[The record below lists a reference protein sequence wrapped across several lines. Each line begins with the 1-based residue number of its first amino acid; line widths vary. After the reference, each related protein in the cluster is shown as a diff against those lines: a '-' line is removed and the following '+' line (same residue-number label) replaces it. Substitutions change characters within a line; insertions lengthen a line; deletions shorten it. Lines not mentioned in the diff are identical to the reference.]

1 MACLNTLKQ
10 EIKTLEKIFPKNHE
24 RFQILNSS
32 VDELLCRFIDKNGKR
47 YDIHANITET
57 YPSSP
62 PVWFAESEETS
73 VTNAVQILSNTNGR
87 DNHVINQV
95 GILLR
100 ELCRLH
106 NVPLPPDI
114 DNLALPLQTP
124 PPNASPLRCEQR
136 PGGGGAGGGVG
147 VGGGGQHGGNEE
159 TDSDQ
164 EDIED
169 PIGES
174 EQESE
179 GDEDLPLEM
188 DDVRSTN
195 KKDDM
200 EVEHLATL
208 ERLRQSQRQDYLKGS
223 VSGSVQATD
232 RLMKELRDIYRSDA
246 FKKNMYQIELV
257 NESIYEWNIRLKSVD
272 PDSPLHS
279 DLLMLKEKE
288 GKDSILLNILF
299 KETYP
304 FEPPFV
310 RVVHPIISG
319 GYVLIGGAICMELL
333 TKQGWSS
340 AYTVEAVIMQIAATL
355 VKGKAR
361 IQFGA
366 TKALS
371 QGQYSLAR
379 AQQSFKSL
387 VQIHEKNG
395 WFTPPKED
403 G

>member
-124 PPNASPLRCEQR
+124 PPSASPLRCEQR
-136 PGGGGAGGGVG
+136 PGGGGAGGG

-319 GYVLIGGAICMELL
+319 AEPGP
-333 TKQGWSS
+333 
-340 AYTVEAVIMQIAATL
+340 
-355 VKGKAR
+355 
-361 IQFGA
+361 IQFGSGPA
-366 TKALS
+366 EL
-371 QGQYSLAR
+371 
-379 AQQSFKSL
+379 
-387 VQIHEKNG
+387 
-395 WFTPPKED
+395 
-403 G
+403 